1 MEPILENLQSLA
13 GLLPRITLTGFIEI
27 AIISLMV
34 YAFLNWVRD
43 TEAWVLLRGLFMIFA
58 FVAFCAFLQLDTI
71 LWILGRIATIAV
83 IALVIIFQPEL
94 RRALQQLGTSG
105 FFAVSGLLEGWKEN
119 PGFSEETVIHL
130 VEASFKMGRVK
141 TGALMV
147 IEQKISLKD
156 FIAKGIEIDGKV
168 SSQLLI
174 NIFEHNTPLH
184 DGAVII
190 RGNRIVTATSYL
202 PLSEKK
208 ISKEYGTRH
217 RAALGISEV
226 SDSVT
231 IVVSEETGR
240 VSVARDGRLMTIREP
255 EKLQEILTGLI
266 KTEEAEPKRFGLGF
280 LLKGKGENERK
291 NKKQPSE

>member
-58 FVAFCAFLQLDTI
+58 FVVFCVFLQLDTI

>member
-1 MEPILENLQSLA
+1 MMSLVMNYLHSLA
-13 GLLPRITLTGFIEI
+13 GLLPRITPTGLLEI

-34 YAFLNWVRD
+34 YLFLNWIRD

-58 FVAFCAFLQLDTI
+58 FVVFCAFLQLDTI
-71 LWILGRIATIAV
+71 LWILGRIATVAV

-94 RRALQQLGTSG
+94 RRALQQLGATG
-105 FFAVSGLLEGWKEN
+105 FFSMSSLFEGGKDN
-119 PGFSEETVIHL
+119 YGFSEETVDHL
-130 VEASFKMGRVK
+130 VEASYKMGKVK

-147 IEQKISLKD
+147 IEQEISLKD
-156 FIAKGIEIDGKV
+156 FIAKGIEIDGLV
-168 SSQLLI
+168 TSQLLI

-202 PLSEKK
+202 PLSEKN

-226 SDSVT
+226 SDALT

-240 VSVARDGRLMTIREP
+240 VSVSRDGRLFTVREP
-255 EKLQEILTGLI
+255 EKLREILRGLI
-266 KTEEAEPKRFGLGF
+266 RKDKEKVGFGF
-280 LLKGKGENERK
+280 LRGKDENESGTGK
-291 NKKQPSE
+291 ESSKE

>member
-1 MEPILENLQSLA
+1 MEPILDNLRSLA

-58 FVAFCAFLQLDTI
+58 FVVFCAFLQLDTI

-119 PGFSEETVIHL
+119 SGFSEETVIHL

-240 VSVARDGRLMTIREP
+240 VSVARDGRLMTIRDP

-266 KTEEAEPKRFGLGF
+266 KTEEDEPKRFGLSF

-291 NKKQPSE
+291 DKKQPSE

>member
-1 MEPILENLQSLA
+1 MEPILDNLRSLA
-13 GLLPRITLTGFIEI
+13 GLLPRINLTGFIEI

-43 TEAWVLLRGLFMIFA
+43 TEAWVLLRGLFMLFA
-58 FVAFCAFLQLDTI
+58 FVVFCAFLQLDTI

-119 PGFSEETVIHL
+119 SGFSEETVVHL

-156 FIAKGIEIDGKV
+156 FIAKGIEIDGLV

-231 IVVSEETGR
+231 IVVSEGTGR
-240 VSVARDGRLMTIREP
+240 VSVARDGRLMTIRDP

-266 KTEEAEPKRFGLGF
+266 KTEEEEPKRFGLSF

-291 NKKQPSE
+291 EKKQPSE

>member
-1 MEPILENLQSLA
+1 MEPILEYLQSLS

-58 FVAFCAFLQLDTI
+58 FVVFCAFLQLDTI

-105 FFAVSGLLEGWKEN
+105 FFAVSSLLEGWKEN
-119 PGFSEETVIHL
+119 TGFSEETVIHL
-130 VEASFKMGRVK
+130 VEASFKMGKVK

-147 IEQKISLKD
+147 IEQRISLKD

-240 VSVARDGRLMTIREP
+240 VSVARDGRLMTIRDP

-266 KTEEAEPKRFGLGF
+266 KTEEAEPKRFGLGL

-291 NKKQPSE
+291 DKKQPSE

>member
-1 MEPILENLQSLA
+1 MEPILDNLRSLA

-58 FVAFCAFLQLDTI
+58 FVVFCAFLQLDTI

-119 PGFSEETVIHL
+119 VGFSEETVVHL

-240 VSVARDGRLMTIREP
+240 VSVARDGRLMTIRDP

-266 KTEEAEPKRFGLGF
+266 KTEEEEPKRFGLSF

-291 NKKQPSE
+291 DKKQPSE

>member
-1 MEPILENLQSLA
+1 MEPILEYLRSLT
-13 GLLPRITLTGFIEI
+13 GLLPRIGLTGFIEI

-58 FVAFCAFLQLDTI
+58 FVVFCAFLQLDTI

-119 PGFSEETVIHL
+119 TGFSEETVIHL

-240 VSVARDGRLMTIREP
+240 VSVARDGRLMTIRDP

-291 NKKQPSE
+291 DKKQPSE

>member
-58 FVAFCAFLQLDTI
+58 FVVFCAFLQLDTI

-105 FFAVSGLLEGWKEN
+105 FFAVSGLLEGWREN
-119 PGFSEETVIHL
+119 SGFSEETVIHL

-240 VSVARDGRLMTIREP
+240 VSVARDGRLMTIRDP

-291 NKKQPSE
+291 DKKQPSE

>member
-1 MEPILENLQSLA
+1 MEPILDNLRSLA

-58 FVAFCAFLQLDTI
+58 FVVFCAFLQLDTI

-105 FFAVSGLLEGWKEN
+105 FFAVSGLLEGWKESS
-119 PGFSEETVIHL
+119 GFSEDTVIHL

-240 VSVARDGRLMTIREP
+240 VSVARDGRLMTIRDP

-266 KTEEAEPKRFGLGF
+266 KTEEEEPKRFGLSF

-291 NKKQPSE
+291 DKKQPSE

>member
-1 MEPILENLQSLA
+1 MEPILDNLRSLA
-13 GLLPRITLTGFIEI
+13 GLLPRINLTGFIEI

-34 YAFLNWVRD
+34 YAFLNWVMD

-58 FVAFCAFLQLDTI
+58 FVVFCVFLQLDTI

-105 FFAVSGLLEGWKEN
+105 FFAMSGLLEGWKGN
-119 PGFSEETVIHL
+119 SGFSEETVVNL

-240 VSVARDGRLMTIREP
+240 VSVARDGRLMTIRDP

-291 NKKQPSE
+291 DKKQPSE

>member
-1 MEPILENLQSLA
+1 MEPILEYMRSLT

-58 FVAFCAFLQLDTI
+58 FVVFCAFLQLDTI

-119 PGFSEETVIHL
+119 PGFSEDTVIHL

-156 FIAKGIEIDGKV
+156 FIAKGI
-168 SSQLLI
+168 
-174 NIFEHNTPLH
+174 
-184 DGAVII
+184 
-190 RGNRIVTATSYL
+190 
-202 PLSEKK
+202 
-208 ISKEYGTRH
+208 
-217 RAALGISEV
+217 
-226 SDSVT
+226 
-231 IVVSEETGR
+231 
-240 VSVARDGRLMTIREP
+240 
-255 EKLQEILTGLI
+255 
-266 KTEEAEPKRFGLGF
+266 
-280 LLKGKGENERK
+280 
-291 NKKQPSE
+291 

>member
-1 MEPILENLQSLA
+1 MAIILESLQSLT
-13 GLLPRITLTGFIEI
+13 GLIPRLTLTGILEI
-27 AIISLMV
+27 VIISVMV
-34 YAFLNWVRD
+34 YMFLNLIMD
-43 TEAWVLLRGLFMIFA
+43 TEAGVLLRGLFVIFLFVMIC
-58 FVAFCAFLQLDTI
+58 VILQLDTI

-94 RRALQQLGTSG
+94 RRALQQLGSTG
-105 FFAVSGLLEGWKEN
+105 PFAMGNLLEGFRDRS
-119 PGFSEETVIHL
+119 GFSEETVVHL

-240 VSVARDGRLMTIREP
+240 VSVARDGRLTTIREP
-255 EKLQEILTGLI
+255 EKLQEILSGLVR
-266 KTEEAEPKRFGLGF
+266 TEEVEQKRFGF
-280 LLKGKGENERK
+280 NFLKGKGENERK
-291 NKKQPSE
+291 DEKQP

>member
-1 MEPILENLQSLA
+1 MEPILEYLRSLT
-13 GLLPRITLTGFIEI
+13 GLLPRIGLTGFIEI

-58 FVAFCAFLQLDTI
+58 FVVFCAFLQLDTI

-119 PGFSEETVIHL
+119 SGFSEETVDHL

-240 VSVARDGRLMTIREP
+240 VSVARDGRLMTIRDP

-266 KTEEAEPKRFGLGF
+266 KTEEDEPKRFGLSF

-291 NKKQPSE
+291 DKKQPSE

>member
-1 MEPILENLQSLA
+1 MELIMENLQSLA

-34 YAFLNWVRD
+34 YAFLNWVMD

-58 FVAFCAFLQLDTI
+58 FVVFCAFLQLDTI

-94 RRALQQLGTSG
+94 RRALQQLGSSG
-105 FFAVSGLLEGWKEN
+105 FFAMSGLLEGWKASV
-119 PGFSEETVIHL
+119 GFSEETVMHL
-130 VEASFKMGRVK
+130 VDASFKMGKVK

-156 FIAKGIEIDGKV
+156 FIAKGIEIDGIV

-240 VSVARDGRLMTIREP
+240 VSVARDGRLMTIRDP

-266 KTEEAEPKRFGLGF
+266 KKEEPEPKRFGLGF
-280 LLKGKGENERK
+280 LLKGKDEDERK
-291 NKKQPSE
+291 DKKQPSE

>member
-1 MEPILENLQSLA
+1 MEPILEYLRSLT

-34 YAFLNWVRD
+34 YAFLNWVMD

-58 FVAFCAFLQLDTI
+58 FVVFCAFLQLDTI

-119 PGFSEETVIHL
+119 PDFSEETVIHL

-231 IVVSEETGR
+231 IVVSEETVR
-240 VSVARDGRLMTIREP
+240 VSVARDGRLMTIRDP

-291 NKKQPSE
+291 DKKQPSE

>member
-58 FVAFCAFLQLDTI
+58 FVVFCAFLQLDTI

>member
-1 MEPILENLQSLA
+1 MEPILEYLRSLT

-58 FVAFCAFLQLDTI
+58 FVVFCVFLQLDTI

-119 PGFSEETVIHL
+119 VGFSEETVVHL

-226 SDSVT
+226 SDSVA

-240 VSVARDGRLMTIREP
+240 VSVARDGRLMTIRDP

-266 KTEEAEPKRFGLGF
+266 KTEEEEPKRFGLSF

-291 NKKQPSE
+291 DKKQPSE

>member
-58 FVAFCAFLQLDTI
+58 FVVFCAFLQLDTI

-119 PGFSEETVIHL
+119 VGFSEETVVHL

-240 VSVARDGRLMTIREP
+240 VSVARDGRLMTIRDP

-266 KTEEAEPKRFGLGF
+266 KTEEAEPKRFSLSF

-291 NKKQPSE
+291 DKKQPSE

>member
-1 MEPILENLQSLA
+1 MEPILDNLRSLA

-58 FVAFCAFLQLDTI
+58 FVVFCVFLQLDTI

-119 PGFSEETVIHL
+119 VGFSEETVVHL

-240 VSVARDGRLMTIREP
+240 VSVARDGRLMTIRDP

-266 KTEEAEPKRFGLGF
+266 KTEEEEPKRFGLSF

-291 NKKQPSE
+291 DKKQPSE

>member
-58 FVAFCAFLQLDTI
+58 FVAFCAFLQLATI

-119 PGFSEETVIHL
+119 PDFSEETVIHL

-240 VSVARDGRLMTIREP
+240 VSVARNGRLMTIREP

-291 NKKQPSE
+291 DKKQPSE

>member
-58 FVAFCAFLQLDTI
+58 FVVFCVFLQLDTI

-119 PGFSEETVIHL
+119 SGFSEETVIHL

-240 VSVARDGRLMTIREP
+240 VSVARDGRLMTIRDP

-266 KTEEAEPKRFGLGF
+266 KTEEEEPKRFGLGF

-291 NKKQPSE
+291 DKKQPSE

>member
-1 MEPILENLQSLA
+1 MEPILEYLRSLT
-13 GLLPRITLTGFIEI
+13 GLLPRIGLTGFIEI

-58 FVAFCAFLQLDTI
+58 FVVFCAFLQLDTI

-119 PGFSEETVIHL
+119 SGFSEETVDHL

-240 VSVARDGRLMTIREP
+240 VSVARDGRLMTIRDP

-266 KTEEAEPKRFGLGF
+266 KTEEEEPKRFGLSF

-291 NKKQPSE
+291 DKKQPSE

>member
-58 FVAFCAFLQLDTI
+58 FVVFCVFLQLDTI

-119 PGFSEETVIHL
+119 TGFSEETVIHL

-291 NKKQPSE
+291 DKKQPSE